1 MEIAENGFA
10 SGSVHD
16 LPPSKRFKHVG
27 AQLGSAPRVLLPA
40 KKRVFPPPPPP
51 EEAAASVCLP
61 VKKRTVVARPPEEP
75 AAAVPFCLPAKK
87 RAIVAPPP
95 EDAAPVCLPAKKHTY
110 ALPADA
116 VLPPCQGA
124 RECTAAEGCGR
135 FHMRARPRAG
145 ASAEG
150 RVFRPHLLTGQQAC
164 DAASIHGL
172 RWFSI
177 WHCQRSQ
184 ASRIQQ
190 TRWWRHHSQSK
201 CQGSCS
207 IGKTRCAM
215 LKLG

>member
-1 MEIAENGFA
+1 MANWPPLCLNIHTVLSLPIATPLGSFLRCACSSRVKLIRLAAGVHGDPA
-10 SGSVHD
+10 SGVHRRPARIGSV
-16 LPPSKRFKHVG
+16 
-27 AQLGSAPRVLLPA
+27 
-40 KKRVFPPPPPP
+40 
-51 EEAAASVCLP
+51 SVCLP
-61 VKKRTVVARPPEEP
+61 VNKRTVVPWLPEEP
-75 AAAVPFCLPAKK
+75 AAAVPFLP
-87 RAIVAPPP
+87 
-95 EDAAPVCLPAKKHTY
+95 APVCLPAKKHTY